1 MELDTIDRR
10 ILAVLQEN
18 GRLSNQEIA
27 ERVNLSPSPCL
38 RRIRRLE
45 EQGVIRGYVALLDPE
60 ALGLGL
66 LAYVNVRLEKRG
78 GLGGWSAAHEGA
90 GTTPGSTRRSG
101 RAATAT
107 PAAAFRAAVESWPEV
122 VACYAMT
129 GDMDYLLRVHIQ
141 DMAHFSRFVQDQL
154 LHHPAVIDV
163 KTSFALERIK
173 ETTALPI
180 R

>member
-27 ERVNLSPSPCL
+27 ERVSLSPSPCL

-45 EQGVIRGYVALLDPE
+45 EQGVIRGYVALLDPD

-78 GLGGWSAAHEGA
+78 AMGGWSTGDEGA
-90 GTTPGSTRRSG
+90 GAAPASVRRSA
-101 RAATAT
+101 RAVAAT

-129 GDMDYLLRVHIQ
+129 GDMDYLLRVHIR